1 MLARNSSVIQPAR
14 TGVTGSA
21 RAAGPAAGPVV
32 GGAVSWVGWSDSG
45 SATSLMAGH
54 PSAEA
59 LAFTPVGGHRAG
71 RGPVLDQVVVVEP
84 LGQLAR
90 LRVLPPDPVPHPQPP
105 GDGAQHRGLDL
116 PGPLGAGQLE
126 PGRPVRRGRAVP

>member
-45 SATSLMAGH
+45 SATSLTAGH

-90 LRVLPPDPVPHPQPP
+90 LGVPQPDPVPHPQPA
-105 GDGAQHRGLDL
+105 GQGAQHRGLHL
-116 PGPLGAGQLE
+116 PGTLGAGQLQ
-126 PGRPVRRGRAVP
+126 PGGPVRGRGSVP

>member
-21 RAAGPAAGPVV
+21 RAAGRGA
-32 GGAVSWVGWSDSG
+32 GGAGSWVGWSDSG
-45 SATSLMAGH
+45 SAISLMRGRR
-54 PSAEA
+54 SAEA
-59 LAFTPVGGHRAG
+59 LALTPVGGHRAG

-90 LRVLPPDPVPHPQPP
+90 LGVPEPDPVPDPQPP